1 MHSIT
6 YSCFY
11 AVVSAEV
18 LTGSHISDVVFPT
31 SPDQLGNF
39 SQGTNESVQI
49 TIPAD
54 ALNSLTTADSEP
66 SKMCIDAF
74 YLLFDCGV

>member
-1 MHSIT
+1 M
-6 YSCFY
+6 
-11 AVVSAEV
+11 
-18 LTGSHISDVVFPT
+18 SDGVFPI

-39 SQGTNESVQI
+39 SQGTNENVQI

-66 SKMCIDAF
+66 SKM
-74 YLLFDCGV
+74 L

>member
-6 YSCFY
+6 YGCFY
-11 AVVSAEV
+11 AVISAEV

-66 SKMCIDAF
+66 SKTCIDTF
-74 YLLFDCGV
+74 YLLLDCGV

>member
-1 MHSIT
+1 MLSR
-6 YSCFY
+6 SN
-11 AVVSAEV
+11 
-18 LTGSHISDVVFPT
+18 LSDGVFPT
-31 SPDQLGNF
+31 SSDQLRNF

-66 SKMCIDAF
+66 SKMPFIYCWIVVCNLNF
-74 YLLFDCGV
+74 YSQDFLWFRLFSEI

>member
-1 MHSIT
+1 MP
-6 YSCFY
+6 YSDL
-11 AVVSAEV
+11 VISAEV
-18 LTGSHISDVVFPT
+18 LSGSHISDVVFPT
-31 SPDQLGNF
+31 SSDQLGNF

-66 SKMCIDAF
+66 SKMWKC
-74 YLLFDCGV
+74 LLPVVGLWCVM